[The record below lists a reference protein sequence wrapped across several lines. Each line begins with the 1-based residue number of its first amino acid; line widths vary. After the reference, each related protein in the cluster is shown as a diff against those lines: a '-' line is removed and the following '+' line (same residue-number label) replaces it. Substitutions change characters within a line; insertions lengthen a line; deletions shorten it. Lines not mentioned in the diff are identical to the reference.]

1 MHSARFSL
9 LACGLLLAALA
20 PGQAQAPIVSSPT
33 VPAPPVPTPT
43 VPAATVP
50 APVSSTLSGPPPTVP
65 ATLPPTTS
73 PAAITPAVP
82 NSTGTVQS
90 AAPTQPL
97 PSGQAASSQSSD
109 ENREAYTN
117 DPAVDFNRS
126 VILDSGDTTEV
137 TPEGRTIVRG
147 HVRVRYQGYKLSGDQ
162 LDLSEDGGIALF
174 SGHVRLLAPNGQL
187 AEGGPNSVLRVNLR
201 RGTYQIAG
209 ARSVI
214 TPEQSQIGL
223 ILPIFVYGGQI
234 RGRPGFIDA
243 RNGQFTTCDFLDP
256 HYSFGAREVYIIPGR
271 RLVGRNISLYR
282 KGHRVF
288 SIPYLVVPLTD
299 RLARQT
305 LFPQVGQ
312 TPDEGYFIKFA
323 FGYALTSSLPGI
335 LRVEEFQKK
344 GTGLGFDQD
353 YGSAGAPKRGFG
365 LFTLYSLYDQSRKVE
380 DLNGSLTHTQQFG
393 TVTANLTSQFQQNS
407 YFAGLQRSQSQN
419 TTLNLTRSVGNLS
432 DSIQATLVQ
441 NDYGSG
447 LSQNLTTSF
456 DQTFAPTSTQQLH
469 TRFDFSQVN
478 SPGFAG
484 FGGQNTQQLDSNLDY
499 TSRGKLFDYELLAT
513 KYNSL
518 HNSGGTQFFG
528 GLQRLPEFRIAT
540 DAVRSKFLGL
550 FLPKSARVDLSLGA
564 FNEPSSMT
572 NSQRARFDLD
582 LGTNTRRLSSRSD
595 LDYGGSFEQGFYGD
609 NTAQYVLNGRT
620 GYRLRIGT
628 RSTIGATYAYLRPY
642 GYTPFQFDY
651 AGNSNLAGLNLA
663 VQESKAFQLTVGT
676 GYDFNREHSAY
687 GYRATPFQSVAAQV
701 LYTPVR
707 FLRFRTTASY
717 DLNNSRLQD
726 LTNALTIRGS
736 DALAFD
742 FSGRYDP
749 VLKRYTTLNG
759 DLNFPFFRDRSED
772 AGYRLRAIGGYNGI
786 TSRFDYKGL
795 ELTRSWHD
803 YEFNFIYQDTPQGL
817 RPGSSFTLSFRLK
830 AFPAFEPF
838 ATGQYGQALDTGI
851 GQTL

>member
-1 MHSARFSL
+1 MHSARLPLF
-9 LACGLLLAALA
+9 ACGLLLAAAA
-20 PGQAQAPIVSSPT
+20 PGQAQTAPAPLPSANPAPATSTPVITAPTITAPASPT
-33 VPAPPVPTPT
+33 LAGPA
-43 VPAATVP
+43 
-50 APVSSTLSGPPPTVP
+50 STVP
-65 ATLPPTTS
+65 ATLPSTPGVL
-73 PAAITPAVP
+73 TPAVP

-90 AAPTQPL
+90 L
-97 PSGQAASSQSSD
+97 GQTPGAD
-109 ENREAYTN
+109 ENAEAYTN
-117 DPAVDFNRS
+117 DRTVDPNRS
-126 VILDSGDTTEV
+126 VILDHADTFEQTEAGPWV
-137 TPEGRTIVRG
+137 AEGN
-147 HVRVRYQGYKLSGDQ
+147 VRVRYQGYRLSSDRV
-162 LDLSEDGGIALF
+162 DVDADRGIARF
-174 SGHVRLLAPNGQL
+174 TGHVHLLTPNGQPIDVG
-187 AEGGPNSVLRVNLR
+187 EGGVLQINLR
-201 RGTYQIAG
+201 RGTYQVAG
-209 ARSVI
+209 VRSVI
-214 TPEQSQIGL
+214 TPEQSQVGL

-256 HYSFGAREVYIIPGR
+256 HYSFGARELYLIPGR
-271 RLVGRNISLYR
+271 RLVGRNVSLYR

-299 RLARQT
+299 RIARQT

-323 FGYALTSSLPGI
+323 FGYALSDALPGI

-353 YGSAGAPKRGFG
+353 YGLNTNPKRGYG
-365 LFTLYSLYDQSRKVE
+365 LFTIYSLYDKSRGVE
-380 DLNGSLTHTQQFG
+380 DLNGSLLHTQQFG
-393 TVTANLTSQFQQNS
+393 TVTANITSQFQQNS
-407 YFAGLQRSQSQN
+407 YFAGLEKSQSQN
-419 TTLNLTRSVGNLS
+419 TTVNLTRAVGNLS
-432 DSIQATLVQ
+432 DSLQTTLVQ
-441 NDYGSG
+441 NNYGSG
-447 LSQNLTTSF
+447 LSQNLTSSF
-456 DQTFAPTSTQQLH
+456 DQTFSPTASQQVH

-478 SPGFAG
+478 SPGFTG
-484 FGGQNTQQLDSNLDY
+484 IGGQDTQQLDSNLDY
-499 TSRGKLFDYELLAT
+499 TSHGKLFDLELLAT

-518 HNSGGTQFFG
+518 RNSGGSRFFG
-528 GLQRLPEFRIAT
+528 GLQRLPEFRVAT
-540 DAVRSKFLGL
+540 DALRSSLL
-550 FLPKSARVDLSLGA
+550 RRFLPKAARVDLSLGA

-582 LGTNTRRLSSRSD
+582 LGTTTQRINKRSD
-595 LDYGGSFEQGFYGD
+595 FQYGGSFQQGFYGD

-620 GYRLRIGT
+620 GYTLRIGSK
-628 RSTIGATYAYLRPY
+628 STLGATYSYLRPY

-663 VQESKAFQLTVGT
+663 VQESRAFQLTVGT

-687 GYRATPFQSVAAQV
+687 GDRATPFQSVAGQV
-701 LYTPVR
+701 LYTPVQ

-736 DALAFD
+736 DLLAFD

-749 VLKRYTTLNG
+749 NLKRYTTLNG
-759 DLNFPFFRDRSED
+759 DVNLPFFRVRNED
-772 AGYRLRAIGGYNGI
+772 AGYRVRAIAGYNGI

-830 AFPAFEPF
+830 AFPAYEPF
-838 ATGQYGQALDTGI
+838 ATGQYGQALDTGV

>member
-1 MHSARFSL
+1 MHSAWLPLF
-9 LACGLLLAALA
+9 ACGLLLGALA
-20 PGQAQAPIVSSPT
+20 PGQAQAPPVS
-33 VPAPPVPTPT
+33 AVPTQT
-43 VPAATVP
+43 APATQIPAGTP
-50 APVSSTLSGPPPTVP
+50 SSSALAAPVPTVP
-65 ATLPPTTS
+65 ATLVPTTS

-90 AAPTQPL
+90 AAPERPL
-97 PSGQAASSQSSD
+97 PGGQD
-109 ENREAYTN
+109 TNPDTPAYAN
-117 DPAVDFNRS
+117 DRTVDPNRS
-126 VILDSGDTTEV
+126 VILDNSDTFEQTEPGKF
-137 TPEGRTIVRG
+137 TALG
-147 HVRVRYQGYKLSGDQ
+147 HVRVRFQGYHLSGDRV
-162 LDLSEDGGIALF
+162 DVDTDRGIARF
-174 SGHVRLLAPNGQL
+174 TGNVHLLAPNGQTVD
-187 AEGGPNSVLRVNLR
+187 ASPSSVLQINLR

-214 TPEQSQIGL
+214 TPEQSQAGL

-256 HYSFGAREVYIIPGR
+256 HYSFGARELYIIPGR
-271 RLVGRNISLYR
+271 RLVGRNVSLYR

-305 LFPQVGQ
+305 LFPQVGE

-323 FGYALTSSLPGI
+323 FGYALTDALPGI

-344 GTGLGFDQD
+344 GTGLGFDQN
-353 YGSAGAPKRGFG
+353 YGSTDNPKRGSG
-365 LFTLYSLYDQSRKVE
+365 LFTIYSLYDQSRQVE
-380 DLNGSLTHTQQFG
+380 DLNGSLNHSQQFG
-393 TVTANLTSQFQQNS
+393 TVLANLTSQFQQNS
-407 YFAGLQRSQSQN
+407 YFAGLEKSQSQN

-432 DSIQATLVQ
+432 DSVQATLVQ
-441 NDYGSG
+441 NSFGAG

-456 DQTFAPTSTQQLH
+456 DQTFAPTSAQSLH

-484 FGGQNTQQLDSNLDY
+484 FGGQDTQQLDSNLDY
-499 TSRGKLFDYELLAT
+499 TSRGKVFDYELLAT

-518 HNSGGTQFFG
+518 HNSGGSQFFG

-540 DAVRSKFLGL
+540 DAVRSRFLAL
-550 FLPKSARVDLSLGA
+550 FLPKAARVDLSLGA
-564 FNEPSSMT
+564 FNEPASLT

-582 LGTNTRRLSSRSD
+582 LGTNTRRLSGRSD

-620 GYRLRIGT
+620 GYRLRIGKA
-628 RSTIGATYAYLRPY
+628 STLGATYTYLRPY

-663 VQESKAFQLTVGT
+663 VQESRAFQLTVGT

-687 GYRATPFQSVAAQV
+687 GNRATPFQSVAGQV
-701 LYTPVR
+701 LYTPVS
-707 FLRFRTTASY
+707 FLRFRTTAAY

-736 DALAFD
+736 DALALD
-742 FSGRYDP
+742 LSGRYDP
-749 VLKRYTTLNG
+749 NLKRYTTLNG
-759 DLNFPFFRDRSED
+759 DLNLPFFRDRSED
-772 AGYRLRAIGGYNGI
+772 AGYRVRAIAGYNGI
-786 TSRFDYKGL
+786 SSRFDYKGL

-803 YEFNFIYQDTPQGL
+803 YEFNLIYQDTPQGL
-817 RPGSSFTLSFRLK
+817 RPGSSFTLNFRLK
-830 AFPAFEPF
+830 AFPAYEPF

>member
-1 MHSARFSL
+1 
-9 LACGLLLAALA
+9 LAA
-20 PGQAQAPIVSSPT
+20 
-33 VPAPPVPTPT
+33 
-43 VPAATVP
+43 
-50 APVSSTLSGPPPTVP
+50 PPPTVP
-65 ATLPPTTS
+65 ASILPAPTTATQI
-73 PAAITPAVP
+73 PPVIP
-82 NSTGTVQS
+82 NSSGTVQS
-90 AAPTQPL
+90 IAPETPL
-97 PSGQAASSQSSD
+97 PGSQTSD
-109 ENREAYTN
+109 IDRPAYSN
-117 DPAVDFNRS
+117 DPTVDVNRS
-126 VILDSGDTTEV
+126 VILDNADTTEL
-137 TPEGRTIVRG
+137 PASGLIIERG
-147 HVRVRYQGYKLSGDQ
+147 NVRVRYQGYKLSGDR
-162 LDLSEDGGIALF
+162 LDLDTDKGIALF
-174 SGHVRLLAPNGQL
+174 SGNVHLLAPNGQT
-187 AEGGPNSVLRVNLR
+187 AEAGPSSVLRINLN

-223 ILPIFVYGGQI
+223 ILPIFVYGGTI

-243 RNGQFTTCDFLDP
+243 RGGQFTTCDFIEP
-256 HYSFGAREVYIIPGR
+256 HYSFGAHELYIIPGK
-271 RLVGRNISLYR
+271 RLVGRYVSLYR

-323 FGYALTSSLPGI
+323 FGYALRSSLPGI

-353 YGSAGAPKRGFG
+353 YGASDLPKRGYG
-365 LFTLYSLYDQSRKVE
+365 LFTIYSLYDQSRKVE

-407 YFAGLQRSQSQN
+407 YYAGLEKSQSQN

-432 DSIQATLVQ
+432 SALQTTLTQ
-441 NDYGSG
+441 NSYGAG
-447 LSQNLTTSF
+447 TSQNLTSSF
-456 DQTFAPTSTQQLH
+456 DQTFSPTATQQLH

-484 FGGQNTQQLDSNLDY
+484 FGGQDTQQLDSNLDY
-499 TSRGKLFDYELLAT
+499 TARGKVFDYELLAT

-518 HNSGGTQFFG
+518 RNSGGSQFFG
-528 GLQRLPEFRIAT
+528 GLQRLPEFRVAT
-540 DAVRSKFLGL
+540 DAVRNQFLHL
-550 FLPKSARVDLSLGA
+550 FLPKAATVDLSLGA
-564 FNEPSSMT
+564 FNEPASLT
-572 NSQRARFDLD
+572 NSQRARFDLN
-582 LGTNTRRLSSRSD
+582 LGTTTQRINSRSD
-595 LDYGGSFEQGFYGD
+595 FQYGGEFDQGFYGN

-620 GYRLRIGT
+620 GYILRIGSK
-628 RSTIGATYAYLRPY
+628 STIGATYNYLRPY

-651 AGNSNLAGLNLA
+651 AGNSNLAGVNLA
-663 VQESKAFQLTVGT
+663 LQDSKQVQLTVGT
-676 GYDFNREHSAY
+676 GYDFNRERSQY
-687 GYRATPFQSVAAQV
+687 GYRATPFQSVAAQI
-701 LYTPVR
+701 LYTPVQ

-726 LTNALTIRGS
+726 LTNALTIRGG
-736 DALAFD
+736 DQLAFD
-742 FSGRYDP
+742 LSGRYDP
-749 VLKRYTTLNG
+749 ILKRYTTING
-759 DLNFPFFRDRSED
+759 DANFPFFRDRHED
-772 AGYRLRAIGGYNGI
+772 AGYRVRAIAGYNGI

-803 YEFNFIYQDTPQGL
+803 YELNLIYQDTPEGL
-817 RPGSSFTLSFRLK
+817 RPGSTFTLNFRLK
-830 AFPAFEPF
+830 AFPAYEPF

>member
-1 MHSARFSL
+1 MHPARLSL
-9 LACGLLLAALA
+9 YACGLFLAAA
-20 PGQAQAPIVSSPT
+20 PGQAQTAPAASSPA
-33 VPAPPVPTPT
+33 APPVS
-43 VPAATVP
+43 AAPVNP
-50 APVSSTLSGPPPTVP
+50 APASSTLAGPAPTVP
-65 ATLPPTTS
+65 ATLPSRPGTL
-73 PAAITPAVP
+73 APAVP

-90 AAPTQPL
+90 AGQEQPL
-97 PSGQAASSQSSD
+97 PGSQSSN
-109 ENREAYTN
+109 ENAEAYTGDRTV
-117 DPAVDFNRS
+117 DPNRS
-126 VILDSGDTTEV
+126 VILDHADTFEQTEAGKF
-137 TPEGRTIVRG
+137 TAEGNVRM
-147 HVRVRYQGYKLSGDQ
+147 RYQGYHLSGDRV
-162 LDLSEDGGIALF
+162 DVDTDKGIARF
-174 SGHVRLLAPNGQL
+174 TGHVHLLAPNGQT
-187 AEGGPNSVLRVNLR
+187 ADAVDGSVLQINLR

-214 TPEQSQIGL
+214 TPEQSQVGL

-256 HYSFGAREVYIIPGR
+256 HYSFGARELYIIPGR
-271 RLVGRNISLYR
+271 RLVGRNVSLYR

-305 LFPQVGQ
+305 LFPQVGE

-323 FGYALTSSLPGI
+323 FGYALTDALPGI
-335 LRVEEFQKK
+335 LRIEEFQKK

-353 YGSAGAPKRGFG
+353 YGASTAPKRGFG
-365 LFTLYSLYDQSRKVE
+365 MFTLYSLYDKSRGVE
-380 DLNGSLTHTQQFG
+380 DLNGSLLHTQQFG
-393 TVTANLTSQFQQNS
+393 TVTANVTSQFQQNS
-407 YFAGLQRSQSQN
+407 YFAGLEKSQSQN
-419 TTLNLTRSVGNLS
+419 TTVNLTRSVGNLS
-432 DSIQATLVQ
+432 DSLQTTLVQ
-441 NDYGSG
+441 NSYGAG
-447 LSQNLTTSF
+447 LSQNLTSSF
-456 DQTFAPTSTQQLH
+456 DQTFAPTSSQSLH

-478 SPGFAG
+478 SPGFSG

-499 TSRGKLFDYELLAT
+499 TSRGKLFDLELLAT

-518 HNSGGTQFFG
+518 HNSGGSQFVG

-540 DAVRSKFLGL
+540 DALRLKVLRK
-550 FLPKSARVDLSLGA
+550 FLPKAAHIDLSLGA

-582 LGTNTRRLSSRSD
+582 LGTTTQRINKRSD
-595 LDYGGSFEQGFYGD
+595 FQYAGSFQQGFYGD

-620 GYRLRIGT
+620 GYTLRIGSK
-628 RSTIGATYAYLRPY
+628 STLGATYSYLRPY

-663 VQESKAFQLTVGT
+663 LQDSKQVQLTVGT

-687 GYRATPFQSVAAQV
+687 GYRATPFQSVAAQI
-701 LYTPVR
+701 LYTPVQ

-742 FSGRYDP
+742 LSGRYDP

-759 DLNFPFFRDRSED
+759 DLNFPFFRVRNED
-772 AGYRLRAIGGYNGI
+772 AGYRVRAIGGYNGI
-786 TSRFDYKGL
+786 TSKFDYKGL

-803 YEFNFIYQDTPQGL
+803 YEFNFIYQDTPEGL
-817 RPGSSFTLSFRLK
+817 RPGSSFTLNFRLK
-830 AFPAFEPF
+830 AFPAYEPF
-838 ATGQYGQALDTGI
+838 ATGQYGQALDTGV

>member
-1 MHSARFSL
+1 MHSVRL
-9 LACGLLLAALA
+9 LVFACGLLLAAAAL
-20 PGQAQAPIVSSPT
+20 GQAQTPPSPASPALNGPALNG
-33 VPAPPVPTPT
+33 PAP
-43 VPAATVP
+43 A
-50 APVSSTLSGPPPTVP
+50 VP
-65 ATLPPTTS
+65 ATLAPTTP
-73 PAAITPAVP
+73 PAAMTPAVP
-82 NSTGTVQS
+82 NSSGTVQS
-90 AAPTQPL
+90 LTPETPL
-97 PSGQAASSQSSD
+97 PGSSPNANPD
-109 ENREAYTN
+109 TPAYADDRTV
-117 DPAVDFNRS
+117 DPNRS
-126 VILDSGDTTEV
+126 VILDNADTFEQTEADKF
-137 TPEGRTIVRG
+137 TALG
-147 HVRVRYQGYKLSGDQ
+147 HVRVRYQGYRLSGDRV
-162 LDLSEDGGIALF
+162 DVDTNRGTARFTGNV
-174 SGHVRLLAPNGQL
+174 HLLAPNGQT
-187 AEGGPNSVLRVNLR
+187 ADAAGNSVLQINLR

-223 ILPIFVYGGQI
+223 ILPIFVYGGTI

-256 HYSFGAREVYIIPGR
+256 HYSFGARELYLIPGR
-271 RLVGRNISLYR
+271 RLVGRNVSLYR

-288 SIPYLVVPLTD
+288 SIPYIVVPLTD

-323 FGYALTSSLPGI
+323 FGYALASSLPGI

-344 GTGLGFDQD
+344 GTGLGFDQN
-353 YGSAGAPKRGFG
+353 YGSNTNPKRGSG
-365 LFTLYSLYDQSRKVE
+365 LFTIYSLYDQSRQVE
-380 DLNGSLTHTQQFG
+380 DLNGSLNHSQQFG

-407 YFAGLQRSQSQN
+407 YFAGLQKSQSQN
-419 TTLNLTRSVGNLS
+419 TTLSLTRAVGNLS
-432 DSIQATLVQ
+432 SSLQTTLTQ
-441 NDYGSG
+441 NSYGAG
-447 LSQNLTTSF
+447 LSENITSSF
-456 DQTFAPTSTQQLH
+456 DQTFSPTSTQQLH
-469 TRFDFSQVN
+469 TRFDFSQVK

-484 FGGQNTQQLDSNLDY
+484 YNGQNTQQLDSNLDY
-499 TSRGKLFDYELLAT
+499 AARGKVFDYELLAT

-518 HNSGGTQFFG
+518 HNSGGSQFSG

-540 DAVRSKFLGL
+540 DALRSKFLGL
-550 FLPKSARVDLSLGA
+550 FLPKTARVDLSLGA
-564 FNEPSSMT
+564 FNEPSSLT

-620 GYRLRIGT
+620 GYRLRIGKQ
-628 RSTIGATYAYLRPY
+628 STLGTTYSYLRPY

-651 AGNSNLAGLNLA
+651 AGNSNLLGVNLA

-676 GYDFNREHSAY
+676 GYDFNREHSQY

-701 LYTPVR
+701 LYTPVQ

-726 LTNALTIRGS
+726 LTNALSIRGP
-736 DALAFD
+736 DALSFNL
-742 FSGRYDP
+742 SGRYDP
-749 VLKRYTTLNG
+749 ILKRYTTLNG
-759 DLNFPFFRDRSED
+759 DLNFPFFRDRRED
-772 AGYRLRAIGGYNGI
+772 AGYRVRAIGGYNGI

-803 YEFNFIYQDTPQGL
+803 YELNLIYQDTPQGL
-817 RPGSSFTLSFRLK
+817 RPGSSFVLSFRLK
-830 AFPAFEPF
+830 AFPAYEPF